1 MQGLGVPAL
10 KNITCNIIGPPHKQ
24 FRIHNSTS
32 KFSSNCRLYS
42 TVLFTIEKYPYIS
55 GPV

>member
-24 FRIHNSTS
+24 FLIHNSTS